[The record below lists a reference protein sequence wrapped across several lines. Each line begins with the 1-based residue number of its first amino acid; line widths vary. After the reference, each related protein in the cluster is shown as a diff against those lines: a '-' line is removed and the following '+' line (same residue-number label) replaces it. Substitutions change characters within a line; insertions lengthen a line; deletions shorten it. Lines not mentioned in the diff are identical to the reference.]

1 MNKEKQRNLSFSI
14 VLALLISI
22 TLWYFLIQ
30 KELNVNISSLSKSE
44 NSLTKSIS
52 DYKKL
57 KDKLTSLETDFSEQ
71 NQQLLNLL
79 KRIPSITDKTESFE
93 YFRTLLGANYFKI
106 KNYRPYTNAIEEKKL
121 VVSGIKNEIKIQKI
135 AVDIELKG
143 DYLAFGQFIDNLPNL
158 PILVN
163 LSEIELSGGKNQKI
177 NFLGYLY
184 FQSGNITDSLIAN
197 IDKIYQSGLTNS
209 IQETEAEPDNYV
221 GGITTMPW
229 KGEEVVVG
237 IDDPQYTSDGLEI
250 YAIEYEDGRKEFV
263 ERDKL
268 PENLFSK
275 SNIQSPA
282 NDSSRDK
289 REIIQLKTQFSDQ
302 IDGLEQKIKGFESI
316 QEKQKQKYEEELTKA
331 EQASKEKL
339 ETLQKKFEDLLTRQE
354 KKLAAFEEQEK
365 IKQKLQELDQ
375 NKADRETKNKIE
387 SLQKEFEKQ
396 LSEQQEKII
405 VFESLQEKQ
414 KQDMEEQKRRSE
426 QDSKI
431 KLEALQIEFEKQLRA
446 QQNKILAFEELQEQ
460 QKKEK
465 KDRAITEKENRAKLK
480 EMRIEFEQQLKNQQ
494 NKILAFEKLQEQQ
507 RKDMEDQTRES
518 EFANKLKLKSIQ
530 NEFSEQLNKKEK
542 QITAISNKIEK
553 EYSEQLNKKEK
564 QIAAISNK
572 LEKEYSEQLNKK
584 EKQIAAISNK
594 LAGKTSKQ
602 INKPEPTPE
611 EIKKIQKEKRLLKK
625 KKMKEFSMELKKLE
639 ILEKK
644 SNKEK
649 SLTNSQKKITGPI
662 NRIKHKIKSTI
673 PLPYENLD
681 NVFSNMAIDGVYRF
695 GSAEMESDLVV
706 ITSGPSPIAQIKS
719 GYWSQP
725 GVWKNTYRNLTNVRI
740 DDDRFLSLE
749 YKGEFVFYDNNGE
762 LARGLRIDNPWTGRV
777 DKKNYEIGKR
787 INSIKDYYTGKY
799 PFTSMRILSKS
810 EIENMSTRD
819 ELKFMRN
826 EIFARYGYMFE
837 PKGRMDRHFSSTD
850 WYKPQYDDVT
860 NFLTDIEI
868 QNVNQIKETELEF
881 FNAIN
886 YLKGFAN

>member
-1 MNKEKQRNLSFSI
+1 MTMNKEKQRNLSFSI
-14 VLALLISI
+14 ILALLISI

-30 KELNVNISSLSKSE
+30 KELNVNIASLSKSE
-44 NSLTKSIS
+44 KSLTKSIS
-52 DYKKL
+52 DYKRL
-57 KDKLTSLETDFSEQ
+57 RNKLTSLESEFSEQ
-71 NQQLLNLL
+71 NKMLLDLL

-93 YFRTLLGANYFKI
+93 YLRTLLSANYFKI
-106 KNYRPYTNAIEEKKL
+106 KNYRPYTNAIEEKTL
-121 VVSGIKNEIKIQKI
+121 VVSGLKNEIKIQKI
-135 AVDIELKG
+135 AVDIELNA
-143 DYLAFGQFIDNLPNL
+143 DYLSFGQFIDNLSDL

-163 LSEIELSGGKNQKI
+163 LSEIELSGSRKQKI

-197 IDKIYQSGLTNS
+197 MDEIYQSGLIST
-209 IQETEAEPDNYV
+209 IQEPEIEPDNYV

-275 SNIQSPA
+275 T
-282 NDSSRDK
+282 NDQKPVNETSRDK

-339 ETLQKKFEDLLTRQE
+339 ENLQKKFENLLTRQE

-405 VFESLQEKQ
+405 VFESLQEQQ
-414 KQDMEEQKRRSE
+414 KKDMEEQKRRSE
-426 QDSKI
+426 QTNKI
-431 KLEALQIEFEKQLRA
+431 KLESLQIEFEKQLKA
-446 QQNKILAFEELQEQ
+446 QQNKILAFEKLQEQ

-480 EMRIEFEQQLKNQQ
+480 EMRIEFEQQLQNQQ

-507 RKDMEDQTRES
+507 REDLEEQTRES

-542 QITAISNKIEK
+542 QITAISNK
-553 EYSEQLNKKEK
+553 
-564 QIAAISNK
+564 

-602 INKPEPTPE
+602 MDKPEPTPE

-625 KKMKEFSMELKKLE
+625 KKMKEFTQELKKLE
-639 ILEKK
+639 ILERK

-649 SLTNSQKKITGPI
+649 SLSHSQKKITGPI
-662 NRIKHKIKSTI
+662 NRIKPRIKSNI
-673 PLPYENLD
+673 SLPYENLD
-681 NVFSNMAIDGVYRF
+681 NVFLNMAIDGVYLF
-695 GSAEMESDLVV
+695 GSAEMESYLIV
-706 ITSGPSPIAQIKS
+706 ITSGPNPIAQIKS

-725 GVWKNTYRNLTNVRI
+725 GVWKNTYRNLTNVSI
-740 DDDRFLSLE
+740 NNDRFLSLE

-762 LARGLRIDNPWTGRV
+762 LARGLRIDNPWTGKV
-777 DKKNYEIGKR
+777 DERNYEIGKR
-787 INSIKDYYTGKY
+787 INSIEDYYTGEY

-810 EIENMSTRD
+810 EIENMSTRA

-860 NFLTDIEI
+860 SFLTDIEI
-868 QNVNQIKETELEF
+868 QNVNQIKETEIEF

>member
-1 MNKEKQRNLSFSI
+1 MNKEKQRNLSLSI
-14 VLALLISI
+14 ILALFISI

-30 KELNVNISSLSKSE
+30 KELNMNISSLSKSE

-57 KDKLTSLETDFSEQ
+57 KDKLTTLETDFSQKNEK
-71 NQQLLNLL
+71 LLSLL

-121 VVSGIKNEIKIQKI
+121 VVSGLKNEIKIQKI

-143 DYLAFGQFIDNLPNL
+143 DYLAFGQFIDNLPSL

-177 NFLGYLY
+177 NLLGYLY

-197 IDKIYQSGLTNS
+197 IDEIYQSGLNNS
-209 IQETEAEPDNYV
+209 VQETEIEPDNYV

-268 PENLFSK
+268 PEDLFSK
-275 SNIQSPA
+275 PNVQKPA
-282 NDSSRDK
+282 NKTSQDK
-289 REIIQLKTQFSDQ
+289 REIIELKTQFSDQ

-331 EQASKEKL
+331 EQSGKEKL
-339 ETLQKKFEDLLTRQE
+339 ESLQKKFEDLLNRQE

-387 SLQKEFEKQ
+387 SLQTEFKKE
-396 LSEQQEKII
+396 LRDQQEKIV
-405 VFESLQEKQ
+405 VFETLQKKQ
-414 KQDMEEQKRRSE
+414 KQEMEVQKRQSEQKN
-426 QDSKI
+426 KI
-431 KLEALQIEFEKQLRA
+431 KLESLQIEFEKQLKA
-446 QQNKILAFEELQEQ
+446 QQNKILAFEKLQEE

-465 KDRAITEKENRAKLK
+465 KDLAITEKENRAKLK
-480 EMRIEFEQQLKNQQ
+480 EMRSEFEQQLASQQ
-494 NKILAFEKLQEQQ
+494 NKILAFEKLQEEQKKELEEKT
-507 RKDMEDQTRES
+507 RKS
-518 EFANKLKLKSIQ
+518 EQANKITLQSIQ

-542 QITAISNKIEK
+542 QIS
-553 EYSEQLNKKEK
+553 
-564 QIAAISNK
+564 AISNK

-584 EKQIAAISNK
+584 EKQISAISNKLEKEYSEQLNKKEKQLAEISNK
-594 LAGKTSKQ
+594 LAGKTPKQ
-602 INKPEPTPE
+602 INKPELTPE
-611 EIKKIQKEKRLLKK
+611 EKKKIQEQKKLLKK
-625 KKMKEFSMELKKLE
+625 KKMKEFTMELKRLE

-644 SNKEK
+644 KKQKTSLVRSNR
-649 SLTNSQKKITGPI
+649 KISGPI
-662 NRIKHKIKSTI
+662 NRIQTKIKPDI

-681 NVFSNMAIDGVYRF
+681 DIFSNMAIDGVYIF
-695 GSAEMESDLVV
+695 GSAEMESYLIV
-706 ITSGPSPIAQIKS
+706 ITSGPAPIAQIKS

-725 GVWKNTYRNLTNVRI
+725 GIWKNTYRNLTNVRI
-740 DDDRFLSLE
+740 DNDRFLSLE

-762 LARGLRIDNPWTGRV
+762 LARGLKIDNPWTG
-777 DKKNYEIGKR
+777 KIKNKNYEIGKR
-787 INSIKDYYTGKY
+787 INSIEKYYTGEY

-810 EIENMSTRD
+810 EIENMSTRE

-826 EIFARYGYMFE
+826 EIFARYGYKFE
-837 PKGRMDRHFSSTD
+837 PKGRMDRHFSSTE
-850 WYKPQYDDVT
+850 WYKPQYEDVT
-860 NFLTDIEI
+860 KFLTDIEI
-868 QNVNQIKETELEF
+868 QNVNQIKETEIEF

>member
-1 MNKEKQRNLSFSI
+1 MNKEKQKTLSFTI
-14 VLALLISI
+14 VFLLLTS
-22 TLWYFLIQ
+22 TALWYFLIQ
-30 KELNVNISSLSKSE
+30 KELNVNISTLSNSE
-44 NSLTKSIS
+44 KTLNKSIS
-52 DYKKL
+52 DYKRL
-57 KDKLTSLETDFSEQ
+57 RDQLTPLQ
-71 NQQLLNLL
+71 NEFLAQNTKFMNLL
-79 KRIPSITDKTESFE
+79 KRIPSITDKNESFE
-93 YFRTLLGANYFKI
+93 YFRNLLGANYFKI
-106 KNYRPYTNAIEEKKL
+106 KNYRPYTNPIEEKKL
-121 VVSGIKNEIKIQKI
+121 VLTDSKNEITIQKI
-135 AVDIELKG
+135 AVDVELTG
-143 DYLAFGQFIDNLPNL
+143 DYITFGQFIDDLSDL

-163 LSEIELSGGKNQKI
+163 LSEVELARGKNQQI
-177 NFLGYLY
+177 SFLGYLY
-184 FQSGNITDSLIAN
+184 FQSGNLIDSLVTN
-197 IDKIYQSGLTNS
+197 IDEVYKAGLNNS
-209 IQETEAEPDNYV
+209 PEDIESENFV

-268 PENLFSK
+268 PNNLFSK
-275 SNIQSPA
+275 EDTKTSGNQT
-282 NDSSRDK
+282 NRDK
-289 REIIQLKTQFSDQ
+289 REIVQLKTQFSDQ
-302 IDGLEQKIKGFESI
+302 IIELEQKIKGFETI

-331 EQASKEKL
+331 EQTSKEKL
-339 ETLQKKFEDLLTRQE
+339 EGLQKKFEELLTRQE

-365 IKQKLQELDQ
+365 IKQKLQQLDQ

-414 KQDMEEQKRRSE
+414 KQEMQEQKRRSE
-426 QDSKI
+426 QSNKI
-431 KLEALQIEFEKQLRA
+431 KLEALQIEFEKQLNA
-446 QQNKILAFEELQEQ
+446 QQNKISEFEKLQEQ

-465 KDRAITEKENRAKLK
+465 RDRAITEKENRAKLK
-480 EMRIEFEQQLKNQQ
+480 EIRIEFEQQLKVQQ
-494 NKILAFEKLQEQQ
+494 NKISEFEKLQRQQ
-507 RKDMEDQTRES
+507 RENMEEQKRES

-530 NEFSEQLNKKEK
+530 NEFSEQINKKEK
-542 QITAISNKIEK
+542 QIAAISNKIEK

-594 LAGKTSKQ
+594 LAGKTPKQ

-611 EIKKIQKEKRLLKK
+611 EKKKIQEQKKLIKK
-625 KKMKEFSMELKKLE
+625 KKMKEFTMELKKLE
-639 ILEKK
+639 TLEKK
-644 SNKEK
+644 SSKQK
-649 SLTNSQKKITGPI
+649 SLANSQKKITGPI
-662 NRIKHKIKSTI
+662 SRIKTKTKSNI

-681 NVFSNMAIDGVYRF
+681 NVFANMAIDGVYRF

-706 ITSGPSPIAQIKS
+706 ITSGPKPIAQIKS
-719 GYWSQP
+719 GYWSKP
-725 GVWKNTYRNLTNVRI
+725 GVWKDTYRNLTGVRI
-740 DDDRFLSLE
+740 DNDKFFSIE

-762 LARGLRIDNPWTGRV
+762 LARGLRIDNPWTGKV
-777 DKKNYEIGKR
+777 NDKNYEIGKR
-787 INSIKDYYTGKY
+787 INSIKNYYKGEY

-837 PKGRMDRHFSSTD
+837 PKGRMDRHFSSTK

-868 QNVNQIKETELEF
+868 QNVNQIQETELEF

>member
-1 MNKEKQRNLSFSI
+1 MTMNKEKQRNLSLSI
-14 VLALLISI
+14 ILALLISI

-30 KELNVNISSLSKSE
+30 KELNVNIASLSKSE
-44 NSLTKSIS
+44 KSLTKSIS

-57 KDKLTSLETDFSEQ
+57 RNKLTSLESEFSEQ
-71 NQQLLNLL
+71 NKMLLDLL

-93 YFRTLLGANYFKI
+93 YLRTLLSANYFKI
-106 KNYRPYTNAIEEKKL
+106 KNYRPYTNAIEEKIL
-121 VVSGIKNEIKIQKI
+121 VVSGLKNEIKIQKI
-135 AVDIELKG
+135 AVDIELNA
-143 DYLAFGQFIDNLPNL
+143 DYLSFGQFIDNMSDL

-163 LSEIELSGGKNQKI
+163 LSEIELSGGRKQKI

-197 IDKIYQSGLTNS
+197 MDEIYQSGLIST
-209 IQETEAEPDNYV
+209 IQEPEIEPDNYV

-275 SNIQSPA
+275 T
-282 NDSSRDK
+282 NDQKPVNETSRDK

-302 IDGLEQKIKGFESI
+302 MDGLEQKIKGFESI

-339 ETLQKKFEDLLTRQE
+339 ENLQKKFENLLTRQE

-387 SLQKEFEKQ
+387 SLQTEFEKQ

-426 QDSKI
+426 QTNRI
-431 KLEALQIEFEKQLRA
+431 KLESLQIEFEKQLKA
-446 QQNKILAFEELQEQ
+446 QQNKILSFEKLQEQ

-507 RKDMEDQTRES
+507 REDLEEQTRES

-542 QITAISNKIEK
+542 QITAISNK
-553 EYSEQLNKKEK
+553 
-564 QIAAISNK
+564 

-602 INKPEPTPE
+602 VDKPEPTPE

-625 KKMKEFSMELKKLE
+625 KKMKEFTQELKRLE

-649 SLTNSQKKITGPI
+649 SLSHSQKKITGPI
-662 NRIKHKIKSTI
+662 NRIKPRLKSNI
-673 PLPYENLD
+673 SLPYENLD
-681 NVFSNMAIDGVYRF
+681 NVFLNMAIDGVYLF
-695 GSAEMESDLVV
+695 GSSEMESYLIV
-706 ITSGPSPIAQIKS
+706 ITSGPNPIAQIKS

-725 GVWKNTYRNLTNVRI
+725 GVWKNTYRNLTNVSI
-740 DDDRFLSLE
+740 NNDRFLSLE

-762 LARGLRIDNPWTGRV
+762 LARGLRIDNPWTGKV
-777 DKKNYEIGKR
+777 DERNYEIGKR
-787 INSIKDYYTGKY
+787 INSIEDYYTGEY

-837 PKGRMDRHFSSTD
+837 PKGRMDRHFSSTE

-860 NFLTDIEI
+860 SFLTDIEI
-868 QNVNQIKETELEF
+868 QNVNQIKETEIEF

>member
-1 MNKEKQRNLSFSI
+1 MNKEKQRNLSLSI
-14 VLALLISI
+14 ILALFISI

-30 KELNVNISSLSKSE
+30 KELNMNISSLSKSE

-57 KDKLTSLETDFSEQ
+57 KDKLTTLETDFSQKNEK
-71 NQQLLNLL
+71 LLSLL

-121 VVSGIKNEIKIQKI
+121 VVSGLKNEIKIQKI

-143 DYLAFGQFIDNLPNL
+143 DYLAFGQFIDNLPSL

-197 IDKIYQSGLTNS
+197 IDEIYQSGLNNS
-209 IQETEAEPDNYV
+209 VQETEIEPDNYV

-268 PENLFSK
+268 PEDLFSK
-275 SNIQSPA
+275 PNVQKPA
-282 NDSSRDK
+282 NKTSQDK
-289 REIIQLKTQFSDQ
+289 REIIELKTQFSDQ

-331 EQASKEKL
+331 EQSGKEKL
-339 ETLQKKFEDLLTRQE
+339 ESLQKKFEDLLNRQE

-387 SLQKEFEKQ
+387 SLQTEFKKE
-396 LSEQQEKII
+396 LRDQQEKIV
-405 VFESLQEKQ
+405 VFETLQKKQ
-414 KQDMEEQKRRSE
+414 KQEMEVQKRQSEQKN
-426 QDSKI
+426 KI
-431 KLEALQIEFEKQLRA
+431 KLESLQIEFEKQLKA
-446 QQNKILAFEELQEQ
+446 
-460 QKKEK
+460 
-465 KDRAITEKENRAKLK
+465 
-480 EMRIEFEQQLKNQQ
+480 QQ
-494 NKILAFEKLQEQQ
+494 NKILAFEKLQEEQKKELEEKT
-507 RKDMEDQTRES
+507 RKS
-518 EFANKLKLKSIQ
+518 EQANKITLQSIQ

-542 QITAISNKIEK
+542 QIS
-553 EYSEQLNKKEK
+553 
-564 QIAAISNK
+564 AISNK

-584 EKQIAAISNK
+584 EKQLAEISNK
-594 LAGKTSKQ
+594 LAGKTPKQ
-602 INKPEPTPE
+602 INKPELTPE
-611 EIKKIQKEKRLLKK
+611 EKKKIQEQKKLLKK
-625 KKMKEFSMELKKLE
+625 KKMKEFTMELKRLE

-644 SNKEK
+644 KKQKTSLVRSNR
-649 SLTNSQKKITGPI
+649 KISGPI
-662 NRIKHKIKSTI
+662 NRIQTKIKPDI

-681 NVFSNMAIDGVYRF
+681 DIFSNMAIDGVYIF
-695 GSAEMESDLVV
+695 GSAEMESYLIV
-706 ITSGPSPIAQIKS
+706 ITSGPAPIAQIKS

-725 GVWKNTYRNLTNVRI
+725 GIWKNTYRNLTNVRI
-740 DDDRFLSLE
+740 DNDRFLSLE

-762 LARGLRIDNPWTGRV
+762 LARGLKIDNPWTG
-777 DKKNYEIGKR
+777 KIKNKNYEIGKR
-787 INSIKDYYTGKY
+787 INSIEKYYTGEY

-810 EIENMSTRD
+810 EIENMSTRE

-826 EIFARYGYMFE
+826 EIFARYGYKFE
-837 PKGRMDRHFSSTD
+837 PKGRMDRHFSSTE
-850 WYKPQYDDVT
+850 WYKPQYEDVT
-860 NFLTDIEI
+860 KFLTDIEI
-868 QNVNQIKETELEF
+868 QNVNQIKETEIEF

>member
-1 MNKEKQRNLSFSI
+1 MRVLITMNKEKQRNLSLSI
-14 VLALLISI
+14 VSALLVSIS
-22 TLWYFLIQ
+22 LWYFLIQ
-30 KELNVNISSLSKSE
+30 KELSVNISSLSKSE
-44 NSLTKSIS
+44 QSLTKSIK
-52 DYKKL
+52 DYRKL
-57 KDKLTSLETDFSEQ
+57 KDKLTSLESNFSEQ
-71 NQQLLNLL
+71 NKKLLDLL

-93 YFRTLLGANYFKI
+93 YFRNLLGANYFKI
-106 KNYRPYTNAIEEKKL
+106 KNYRPYSNAIEEKKL
-121 VVSGIKNEIKIQKI
+121 VVSGLKSEIKIQKI
-135 AVDIELKG
+135 AVDIELRG
-143 DYLAFGQFIDNLPNL
+143 DYLAFGQFIDNLSEL

-163 LSEIELSGGKNQKI
+163 LSEIELSGSQKQKI

-184 FQSGNITDSLIAN
+184 FQSGNINDSLIAN
-197 IDKIYQSGLTNS
+197 IDEIYQSGLVKD
-209 IQETEAEPDNYV
+209 IQETITEPDNYV

-268 PENLFSK
+268 PESLFSK
-275 SNIQSPA
+275 PNEEKTV
-282 NDSSRDK
+282 NEMSRDK

-302 IDGLEQKIKGFESI
+302 IDALEQKIIGFESI
-316 QEKQKQKYEEELTKA
+316 QEKQKKKYEEELTKA

-339 ETLQKKFEDLLTRQE
+339 ESLQEKFENLLTRQE

-387 SLQKEFEKQ
+387 SLQKEFAKQ

-414 KQDMEEQKRRSE
+414 KQEMEDQKRKSE
-426 QDSKI
+426 QANKI
-431 KLEALQIEFEKQLRA
+431 KLETLQIEFEKQLKA
-446 QQNKILAFEELQEQ
+446 QQAKILAFEKLQEQ
-460 QKKEK
+460 QKEEK

-480 EMRIEFEQQLKNQQ
+480 EMRIEFEQQLKSQQ
-494 NKILAFEKLQEQQ
+494 AKILAFEKLQEQQ
-507 RKDMEDQTRES
+507 KRELEDQTRES
-518 EFANKLKLKSIQ
+518 EFANKLRLKSIQ
-530 NEFSEQLNKKEK
+530 NEFSEQINKKEK
-542 QITAISNKIEK
+542 QITE
-553 EYSEQLNKKEK
+553 
-564 QIAAISNK
+564 ISNK
-572 LEKEYSEQLNKK
+572 LEKEYSEQLNNK
-584 EKQIAAISNK
+584 EKQIAEISNK
-594 LAGKTSKQ
+594 LAGKNSNQ

-611 EIKKIQKEKRLLKK
+611 EIKKLQEEKRLLKK
-625 KKMKEFSMELKKLE
+625 KKMKEFTMELKKLE

-644 SNKEK
+644 SIKNK
-649 SLTNSQKKITGPI
+649 SLSSYQKKITGPI
-662 NRIKHKIKSTI
+662 KRSRQRTKSNI
-673 PLPYENLD
+673 SLPYENLD
-681 NVFSNMAIDGVYRF
+681 NVFLNMAKDGVYTF
-695 GSAEMESDLVV
+695 GNEEMESYLIV
-706 ITSGPSPIAQIKS
+706 ITSGENPIAQIKS
-719 GYWSQP
+719 GYWSKP
-725 GVWKNTYRNLTNVRI
+725 GVWKNTYRNLTNVQI
-740 DDDRFLSLE
+740 EGDRFSSVE
-749 YKGEFVFYDNNGE
+749 YEGEFVFYDNNGE
-762 LARGLRIDNPWTGRV
+762 LARGLRIDNPWTGKV
-777 DKKNYEIGKR
+777 NKKNYEIGKR
-787 INSIKDYYTGKY
+787 INSIEDYYRGKY

-837 PKGRMDRHFSSTD
+837 PKGRMDRHFSNTD